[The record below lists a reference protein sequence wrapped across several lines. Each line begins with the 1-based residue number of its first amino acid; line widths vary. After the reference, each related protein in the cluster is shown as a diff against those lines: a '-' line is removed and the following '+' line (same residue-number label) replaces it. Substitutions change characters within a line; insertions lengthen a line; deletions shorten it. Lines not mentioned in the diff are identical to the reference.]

1 MARSRLAA
9 FSAAFFAGLVLS
21 AGFALA
27 SGSSPEP
34 PSRKP
39 GKPLYWSDG
48 DSGRLPDGTRFRL
61 HGVDAPETGGVGKR
75 GGAHC
80 EAERAIGYEAKAA
93 AVALSRGAVVRVI
106 RDYGPDQYDRRVVD
120 LAIGETDL
128 GAALVSGGTHLGWD
142 YDGGAKKP
150 DWCARLGVAR
160 ASRSPASAP

>member
-1 MARSRLAA
+1 MARFKFAA
-9 FSAAFFAGLVLS
+9 FGAAFFAGLVLS

-27 SGSSPEP
+27 SNIAPEA
-34 PSRKP
+34 PSQKP
-39 GKPLYWSDG
+39 SKPVYWSDG

-75 GGAHC
+75 GGARC
-80 EAERAIGYEAKAA
+80 EAERAIGYTAKAA
-93 AVALSRGAVVRVI
+93 AVELTRGQSVRVL
-106 RDYGPDQYDRRVVD
+106 RDYGLDNFDRRVVD

-150 DWCARLGVAR
+150 NWCARLGVAQQ
-160 ASRSPASAP
+160 ARSPASAP